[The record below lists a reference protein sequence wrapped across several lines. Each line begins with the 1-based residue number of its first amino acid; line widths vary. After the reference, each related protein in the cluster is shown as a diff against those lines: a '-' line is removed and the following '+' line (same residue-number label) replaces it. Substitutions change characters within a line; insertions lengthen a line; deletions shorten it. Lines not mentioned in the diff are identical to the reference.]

1 MELMRLGYD
10 PQFGVDYYFLSKA
23 QGKKRILELESLDE
37 QLSLLSGFSDNE
49 QEQFLLY
56 TLKTLNSM
64 GSQVE
69 VLVRAWISE
78 LEWKLFRNRWSWTPG
93 RQQRNYRAHQEQRL
107 CSRAALILWFPIALV
122 YWLDCIWVIDT
133 RHCLFV
139 ATVLYL

>member
-1 MELMRLGYD
+1 MQKPWFLALSLQAMELMRLGYD
-10 PQFGVDYYFLSKA
+10 PQFGVDYYFLSRA
-23 QGKKRILELESLDE
+23 QGKKRIFELESLDE

-78 LEWKLFRNRWSWTPG
+78 LGWKLFRNRWSWAPG
-93 RQQRNYRAHQEQRL
+93 RQERHYRAHQE
-107 CSRAALILWFPIALV
+107 
-122 YWLDCIWVIDT
+122 
-133 RHCLFV
+133 
-139 ATVLYL
+139 